1 MSKNKLEIIEER
13 CELVD
18 NPLYI
23 VQDSNQVYMRTKYKT
38 VAEATFNKL
47 KNEYERTKNAS

>member
-1 MSKNKLEIIEER
+1 LKNKLEIIEER

-23 VQDSNQVYMRTKYKT
+23 VKDSNQVYMRTKYKT

-47 KNEYERTKNAS
+47 KNEYERTQNAS